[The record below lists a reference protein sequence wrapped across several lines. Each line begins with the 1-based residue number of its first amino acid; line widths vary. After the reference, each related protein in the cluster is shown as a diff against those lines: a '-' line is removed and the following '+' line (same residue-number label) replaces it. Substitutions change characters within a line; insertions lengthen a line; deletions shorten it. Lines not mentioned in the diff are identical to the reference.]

1 MALPKQIFNLY
12 NFIYNLSKVFFQEQN
27 IDFKN
32 FTFRKNSIGE
42 LQVLDALNKSGDFF
56 FSTFT
61 MKYHNEKGI
70 NIQGSMNRTYFLL
83 QIKFTVS
90 KFYKAGDI
98 LSFLKNTETYKNVV
112 KIFFCPSGVSES
124 CKKVSNKIK
133 FIMSLDGLLTVIKKP
148 SMISHEKMRPVFERP
163 SWKFQNFE
171 ACNSM
176 LSILNCGKL
185 TTYPVRF
192 MYSFSFDL
200 INEVNLTGYVGF
212 DYIGT
217 YLLHEEI
224 YYVAYSD
231 NRKAPRGV
239 LEEKYREFISTMNAY
254 FQIIILAY
262 S

>member
-1 MALPKQIFNLY
+1 
-12 NFIYNLSKVFFQEQN
+12 
-27 IDFKN
+27 
-32 FTFRKNSIGE
+32 
-42 LQVLDALNKSGDFF
+42 
-56 FSTFT
+56 
-61 MKYHNEKGI
+61 
-70 NIQGSMNRTYFLL
+70 
-83 QIKFTVS
+83 
-90 KFYKAGDI
+90 
-98 LSFLKNTETYKNVV
+98 
-112 KIFFCPSGVSES
+112 GVSES

-176 LSILNCGKL
+176 LI
-185 TTYPVRF
+185 
-192 MYSFSFDL
+192 
-200 INEVNLTGYVGF
+200 NLTGYVGF

-239 LEEKYREFISTMNAY
+239 LEE
-254 FQIIILAY
+254 
-262 S
+262 